1 MKTMSLRAISGVA
14 VVVILLLAASQIPA
28 SGNSGKA
35 SKIEGT
41 WRVQLTLHN
50 CQTGAEIATVP
61 ALNTFVAGGCM
72 IGTPSQNPAMIR
84 AGHGVWEHMGGQ
96 SFTNTVIFFR
106 YNPDGTFAGTQKVTR
121 HIELAPSFDE
131 FTSTD
136 SFELADP
143 HGNVVGS
150 GCATG
155 TGQRLE

>member
-1 MKTMSLRAISGVA
+1 MKMSLKTISGVA
-14 VVVILLLAASQIPA
+14 VVVILLLAAAQIPA
-28 SGNSGKA
+28 SGQHGKA
-35 SKIEGT
+35 SRIEGT
-41 WRVQLTLHN
+41 WRVQLTLRN

-72 IGTPSQNPAMIR
+72 IGTPSQNPALLR
-84 AGHGVWEHMGGQ
+84 AGHGVWEHSSGE

-106 YNPDGTFAGTQKVTR
+106 YSPDGTFAGTQKVTR
-121 HIELAPSFDE
+121 HIELAPGFDE

-143 HGNVVGS
+143 NGNVVGT

-155 TGQRLE
+155 RGQRLE